1 MNAALLVRSEEAPRV
16 AVVCD
21 APVVYAA
28 LEDALAGL
36 ASLTQLEGGRDDLV
50 GLIES
55 LAPDAVV
62 IASEEGDERADEL
75 AAAFPAP
82 IVRLSLREPC
92 VRVLAD
98 GEWQRLRDQRASP
111 EAIRNIVVGTIVRRN
126 RRR

>member
-1 MNAALLVRSEEAPRV
+1 MNAALLVGNEDAPRV

-28 LEDALAGL
+28 LEDVLAGL
-36 ASLTQLEGGRDDLV
+36 ASLTKLDGSRDDLV

-75 AAAFPAP
+75 AATFSAP

-92 VRVLAD
+92 VRVFID
-98 GEWQRLRDQRASP
+98 SEWQDLRDERASP
-111 EAIRNIVVGTIVRRN
+111 EAIRNIVVGAIVRRN